1 MNYKLLKSWIFLNK
15 YFLIIYV
22 GCCVFLSLYKTKSSQ
37 VLFNLLVGLFTMIIT
52 SLTGYFV
59 HMVSH
64 NISFYD
70 LMYVP
75 AEKYLHPLFKYILR
89 KLVFFADFHDIIH
102 HDSNINKKPINLV
115 IEGLQNIYTQ
125 GLFLML
131 INFVFFNNILNNY
144 IILMWG
150 LTYTTLHLINFN
162 IYVSKNHEKHHENPQ
177 INFELYLFDILFN
190 TIDED
195 VDYVE
200 DMNILSVNVTLITIL
215 LLIYIKYKNRM

>member
-1 MNYKLLKSWIFLNK
+1 
-15 YFLIIYV
+15 
-22 GCCVFLSLYKTKSSQ
+22 
-37 VLFNLLVGLFTMIIT
+37 
-52 SLTGYFV
+52 
-59 HMVSH
+59 MVSH

-75 AEKYLHPLFKYILR
+75 AEKYLHPFFKYILR
-89 KLVFFADFHDIIH
+89 KLVFLADFHDIIH

-215 LLIYIKYKNRM
+215 LLIYIKFKNRT